1 MNIYKFDKLI
11 NETTQGFFNRGFDLI
26 RQGKVT
32 FNDDKKE
39 FYMIPGKKE
48 INSVTY
54 KGLIQV
60 NGTIEGLELV
70 GTIEN

>member
-1 MNIYKFDKLI
+1 MNIYKFDKAI
-11 NETTQGFFNRGFDLI
+11 SETTQGFFNRGFDLI

-32 FNDDKKE
+32 FNGKNKE

-48 INSVTY
+48 INGVTY

-60 NGTIEGLELV
+60 NGTIEGLELIQS
-70 GTIEN
+70 TEE